1 MKGPARGRQEPPA
14 ARRTRTATPR
24 LPIGSIV
31 DGVLAAVGTLYL
43 ATGSIAVTAIGAA
56 VAVAVVALHLIGE
69 R

>member
-1 MKGPARGRQEPPA
+1 VDDKNLPQPA
-14 ARRTRTATPR
+14 APGRRRR